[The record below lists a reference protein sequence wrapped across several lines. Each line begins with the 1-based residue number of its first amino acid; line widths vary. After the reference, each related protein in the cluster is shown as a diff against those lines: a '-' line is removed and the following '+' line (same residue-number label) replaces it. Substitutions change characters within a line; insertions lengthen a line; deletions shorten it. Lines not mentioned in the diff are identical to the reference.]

1 MAITFET
8 FLPPE
13 SAKEFVMN
21 FWFFESDVLT
31 DSYIHH
37 STASVFP
44 RLIFGLD
51 GNFHRFS
58 SDGIQEKL
66 TQSGLTGQTDLYS
79 QLYTQ
84 TGKISIFGV
93 MLFPHS
99 VFRLTGYPA
108 EYLNNTYPDLD
119 TIWHTEGTLL
129 EEQVMM
135 APDHTS
141 RIQIISNFLKLKWDE
156 NLKKQNVLSL
166 TNAVSELSNLTG
178 TLDLKNIANKY
189 SLSLRQFERNFK
201 SLTGFSPKYFNRIS
215 RFEKSTDFCLENELR
230 LVDIAYHFGYFDQ
243 SHFIKDF
250 KQFSGQSPSSYQQ
263 KASSD
268 IVFVKK

>member
-1 MAITFET
+1 MALTFET

-13 SAKEFVMN
+13 NAKEFVMN
-21 FWFFESDVLT
+21 FWFFESVIET

-37 STASVFP
+37 TTASVFP
-44 RLIFGLD
+44 KLIFGLD
-51 GNFHRFS
+51 GNFHRLS
-58 SDGIQEKL
+58 TNGIQEKL
-66 TQSGLTGQTDLYS
+66 TQSGLTGQTDLFS
-79 QLYTQ
+79 KLHAK

-93 MLFPHS
+93 MLYPHS

-108 EYLNNTYPDLD
+108 EYLNNTYPDLN
-119 TIWHTEGTLL
+119 TIWHTEGSLL

-135 APDHTS
+135 AHDHIS
-141 RIQIISNFLKLKWDE
+141 RIQIISNFLKHKWDE
-156 NLKKQNVLSL
+156 NSKKQNELPL
-166 TNAVSELSNLTG
+166 KNAVKELANLTG
-178 TLDLKNIANKY
+178 ALDLKSLANTY

-215 RFEKSTDFCLENELR
+215 RFEKSTDLCLENDLK

-250 KQFSGQSPSSYQQ
+250 KQFSGHSPSSYQQ